1 MALSETTWTKAA
13 GKTPGKGAV
22 GFLRSCSPC
31 PLAKRPAPTASR
43 EFAADS
49 QTRPGP
55 RSSPHR
61 LIPSP
66 QRFLVAY
73 WLLVAVCGCGPAP
86 DPQLAPVRGQISFDG
101 TPLDHGSL
109 TLRPD
114 GPDKSW
120 EHPTGMIGPDGVYTV
135 YTGGKLGAPPGMYRV
150 VVFVTEE
157 TDPGDP
163 AHPGMPK
170 SIIPARYNDPEL
182 TPLRLDV
189 MTSAPAGA
197 YSLELVSDAP

>member
-1 MALSETTWTKAA
+1 M
-13 GKTPGKGAV
+13 
-22 GFLRSCSPC
+22 
-31 PLAKRPAPTASR
+31 PL
-43 EFAADS
+43 
-49 QTRPGP
+49 G
-55 RSSPHR
+55 
-61 LIPSP
+61 
-66 QRFLVAY
+66 
-73 WLLVAVCGCGPAP
+73 
-86 DPQLAPVRGQISFDG
+86 
-101 TPLDHGSL
+101 HGSL

-135 YTGGKLGAPPGMYRV
+135 YTGGKPGAHPGMYRV

-157 TDPGDP
+157 TDSNDP

-189 MTSAPAGA
+189 MASALAGA
-197 YSLELVSDAP
+197 YRLELVSDAP